1 VSPVE
6 KNGVITML
14 KKWLVQVGKVSI
26 AAVTITFGVSVTA
39 HSAPSLEHSLQ
50 DSQGQS
56 VSLQQF
62 AGKVV
67 YVDFWA
73 SWCGPCRKSFPWMNA
88 MQAKYQHKGLEVVA
102 INLDVDSALAQAFLK
117 KIPAHFNL
125 RFDPNGDVAKA
136 FDLQGMPSSLVFNRQ
151 GELVQT
157 HMGFFDENIS
167 AYEQEIQMLL
177 QE

>member
-1 VSPVE
+1 MMSE
-6 KNGVITML
+6 KLFSRLSKL
-14 KKWLVQVGKVSI
+14 KI
-26 AAVTITFGVSVTA
+26 AALSLALGFGVSITA
-39 HSAPSLEHSLQ
+39 YAAPSLDHKVMDL
-50 DSQGQS
+50 QGQP

-88 MQAKYQHKGLEVVA
+88 MQAKYQQQGLEVVA
-102 INLDVDSALAQAFLK
+102 INLDVDSALAHEFLSK
-117 KIPAHFNL
+117 LPAQFNL
-125 RFDPNGDVAKA
+125 RFDPEGDVAHA
-136 FDLQGMPSSLVFNRQ
+136 FELQGMPSSFLFNRK
-151 GELVQT
+151 GELVQS
-157 HMGFFDENIS
+157 HVGFYQQNIP

>member
-1 VSPVE
+1 
-6 KNGVITML
+6 ML
-14 KKWLVQVGKVSI
+14 KKLFSHLGKFNVAAFSLALGLGLSI
-26 AAVTITFGVSVTA
+26 TA
-39 HSAPSLEHSLQ
+39 QAAPSLDNKVMDQ
-50 DSQGQS
+50 QGQS

-73 SWCGPCRKSFPWMNA
+73 SWCAPCRKSFPWMNA
-88 MQAKYQHKGLEVVA
+88 IQAKYQQQGLEVVA
-102 INLDVDSALAQAFLK
+102 INLDVDTALAHEFLSK
-117 KIPAHFNL
+117 LPAQFNL
-125 RFDPNGDVAKA
+125 RFDPEGDIAQA
-136 FDLQGMPSSLVFNRQ
+136 FELQGMPSSFLFNRK

-157 HMGFFDENIS
+157 HMGFFTENIP